1 MAVDPLTSDI
11 LLFTK
16 DHEGYESHVFR
27 VPHEYGDPKTL
38 EYVTT
43 LPYKLVTGEFEY
55 KESIK
60 KQVFKNGLHLMQY
73 KECVLRCRHIPLW
86 RHPGPDQL

>member
-1 MAVDPLTSDI
+1 MDPLTSDI

-16 DHEGYESHVFR
+16 DHEGYESHVFM

-55 KESIK
+55 KESIRILSIII
-60 KQVFKNGLHLMQY
+60 GLHLIHY
-73 KECVLRCRHIPLW
+73 KECVLRC
-86 RHPGPDQL
+86 

>member
-55 KESIK
+55 KESIRK
-60 KQVFKNGLHLMQY
+60 PGCLY
-73 KECVLRCRHIPLW
+73 KLLPINLV
-86 RHPGPDQL
+86 

>member
-16 DHEGYESHVFR
+16 DHEGYESHVFM

-43 LPYKLVTGEFEY
+43 LPYKLVTGESEY
-55 KESIK
+55 RESIRIQF
-60 KQVFKNGLHLMQY
+60 KQANMRLKTVST
-73 KECVLRCRHIPLW
+73 
-86 RHPGPDQL
+86 

>member
-43 LPYKLVTGEFEY
+43 LPYKLVTGEFE
-55 KESIK
+55 
-60 KQVFKNGLHLMQY
+60 
-73 KECVLRCRHIPLW
+73 
-86 RHPGPDQL
+86 

>member
-1 MAVDPLTSDI
+1 MDPLTSDI

-16 DHEGYESHVFR
+16 DHEGYESHVFT

-43 LPYKLVTGEFEY
+43 LPYKLVTGESEY
-55 KESIK
+55 KEYNK
-60 KQVFKNGLHLMQY
+60 GYNLNRRFKT
-73 KECVLRCRHIPLW
+73 VST
-86 RHPGPDQL
+86 